1 MTTNKGLATPANGSY
16 VNTWD
21 VPVNANWNILDAA
34 LGGSTTLNVV
44 GLSGVNALTTTQYQS
59 LIFSLQGALTA
70 NINYQLPAGVGGQ
83 WVVYNGSTGA
93 YTITFSSA
101 GGGAS
106 YVIPQGTRTLVVSD
120 GTNVLLS
127 SNINNTPIGSLT
139 AFAGSTPPSQWYLC
153 YGQAVS
159 RTVYAT
165 LFAVLGTAWGVGD
178 GSTTFNLPDMRGRT
192 VAGLDNMGGTNAARL
207 STAIPTSTTLGAVG
221 GDQNL
226 QSHIHTTSTTIA
238 TSISDPGHSHS
249 VNDPSHSHG
258 VNDPGHNHGN
268 GSAILR
274 NGSGS
279 YSIGGSAN
287 IGFADLQ
294 ASTTGIYLSSS
305 GTGIYLSA
313 SGTGI
318 TANSTGST
326 TVNASGSGSAQNVQ
340 PSAMVNWLI
349 YAGV

>member
-1 MTTNKGLATPANGSY
+1 MTTNKGLATPVNGSY

-106 YVIPQGTRTLVVSD
+106 YVIPQGTRTLIVSD

-226 QSHIHTTSTTIA
+226 QVHAHGASTSVG
-238 TSISDPGHSHS
+238 ISDPGHNHY
-249 VNDPSHSHG
+249 VNDPGHNHY

-268 GSAILR
+268 GDAILR
-274 NGSGS
+274 NGPGP

-287 IGFADLQ
+287 VGFANLQ
-294 ASTTGIYLSSS
+294 AST
-305 GTGIYLSA
+305 TGIYLSA

-318 TANSTGST
+318 NLNASGTGITASGST
-326 TVNASGSGSAQNVQ
+326 TVNSVGSGSAQNVQ